1 MRDILYLY
9 WNEDSNAQ
17 NARFKIKV
25 KIEIIYEF
33 PRQKCISIQN
43 LNMTRQIARICI
55 VLENTQTFTLTYTSI
70 LEFVYFSLNKFIS
83 VFEFPARP
91 IGDDVLLCH
100 SYRTARVG
108 YVVVLINR
116 TCLQL

>member
-25 KIEIIYEF
+25 KIQVIYEF
-33 PRQKCISIQN
+33 PRQKRISIQN

-55 VLENTQTFTLTYTSI
+55 VLENTHTLAYTSI
-70 LEFVYFSLNKFIS
+70 LEFVYFYIY
-83 VFEFPARP
+83 
-91 IGDDVLLCH
+91 ID
-100 SYRTARVG
+100 SYLDLSSRLGPSETMYSGVIITGR
-108 YVVVLINR
+108 LE
-116 TCLQL
+116 